1 MRKFGLLVLLAAA
14 AFAQKR
20 PITHEDIWL
29 MKRTGE
35 PVVSPDGRSIVFA
48 LTEPDYD
55 AAKQSVDLWVTPADG
70 SAPPR
75 RLTFTKAPET
85 GPVWSPDG
93 TRLAFVTRREGD
105 DAPQVYVMPMN
116 GGEAQR
122 ITNVPGGAANP
133 QWRPDGKAILFE
145 SNYDPIAA
153 ERKQR
158 KSNARIYD
166 AMPIRFWNAWL
177 DERKPHIFTQDLQ
190 EGAQPVDLL
199 KGSKL
204 AESAGFGGVFNPM
217 GGQTLQPAWAPD
229 GKSIV
234 FVAYVNR
241 NEMMSA
247 ELYSALFAVPASG
260 GEPRRLTE
268 NGQKFTKPKFSPQG
282 DALYALQERRAT
294 PGGRLYSL
302 TRLARFSWP
311 SVGKPAVISEPWD
324 RSVSGFSIAA
334 DGRTVYLDAE
344 DDGFDQL
351 FQIPAQG
358 GTVQRLFKVE
368 RGGYTAA
375 HPVANGLVAL
385 YQTSIQPPEIVRLNV
400 AAGSHSMLTNFN
412 EEKIAQI
419 DAPAPIHF
427 WFTAKNGKRLHS
439 IMFLPPRFDQNKRYP
454 LVIFPHGGPNAMS
467 KDAFSTRWN
476 NYLLTSP
483 GYVLLETNYTGST
496 GFGEKFTDDI
506 EKDVLRGP
514 AQEILEAIVE
524 AAHRYRFID
533 EHRQAAAGAS
543 YGGYLMNWFNGH
555 TDQFKCIVDHAG
567 AINNESQYGVNDGGL
582 DRELRMGGPI
592 WEKGGQWN
600 DQSPL
605 RYSGSFHT
613 PTLLTQGEIDFRVP
627 LNESMTTFK
636 ILQRRKVPSRLV
648 IFPDEGH
655 WIQKGENNRLH
666 MQEVLAWL
674 QHYLGS

>member
-1 MRKFGLLVLLAAA
+1 MRRFGFLVLLTAA

-20 PITHEDIWL
+20 PITHEDVWL

-35 PVVSPDGRSIVFA
+35 PVVSPDGRSIVFS

-55 AAKQSVDLWVTPADG
+55 AAKQSTDLWLAQADG

-75 RLTFTKAPET
+75 RLTFTRAPET
-85 GPVWSPDG
+85 GAVWSPDG

-105 DAPQVYVMPMN
+105 EAAEVYVMPMG
-116 GGEAQR
+116 GGEARR

-133 QWRPDGKAILFE
+133 QWRPDSKAILFE

-158 KSNARIYD
+158 KSTARVYD
-166 AMPIRFWNAWL
+166 SMPVRFWNAWL
-177 DERKPHIFTQDLQ
+177 DEKKPHIFTQDL
-190 EGAQPVDLL
+190 EGTQSVDVL

-204 AESAGFGGVFNPM
+204 AESTGFFGVFNPA

-229 GKSIV
+229 GRSIV
-234 FVAYVNR
+234 FAAYVNR
-241 NEMMSA
+241 NEMMSV
-247 ELYSALFAVPASG
+247 ELCSALFAVPASG
-260 GEPRRLTE
+260 GEPRQLTE
-268 NGQKFTKPKFSPQG
+268 NGQNFTKPKFSPQG
-282 DALYALQERRAT
+282 DQLFALQERRAT

-302 TRLARFSWP
+302 SRLARSSWP
-311 SVGKPAVISEPWD
+311 SMGKPAVITEQWD
-324 RSVSGFSIAA
+324 RSVSGYSISA

-351 FQIPAQG
+351 FRIPAQG
-358 GTVQRLFKVE
+358 GTVERLFKVE
-368 RGGYTAA
+368 RGGYTQVRQ
-375 HPVANGLVAL
+375 VADGMVAL
-385 YQTSIQPPEIVRLNV
+385 FQTAVQPPEIVRLNV
-400 AAGSHSMLTNFN
+400 AAGSHSMLTDFN
-412 EEKIAQI
+412 AAKVAQI

-427 WFTAKNGKRLHS
+427 WFTAKNGKRIHNL
-439 IMFLPPRFDQNKRYP
+439 MYLPPQFDKGKRYP

-467 KDAFSTRWN
+467 KDGFSTRWN
-476 NYLLTSP
+476 SYLLTSP
-483 GYVLLETNYTGST
+483 GYVLLQTDYTGST
-496 GFGEKFTDDI
+496 GFGEKFADDI

-524 AAHRYRFID
+524 AVRRYPFID

-555 TDQFKCIVDHAG
+555 TDQFKCIVNHAG

-613 PTLLTQGEIDFRVP
+613 PMLITQGELDFRVP
-627 LNESMTTFK
+627 LNESLTTFK
-636 ILQRRKVPSRLV
+636 ILQRRKIPSRLV
-648 IFPDEGH
+648 TFPDEGH
-655 WIQKGENNRLH
+655 WILKGENSRVH
-666 MQEVLAWL
+666 MREVLAWL
-674 QHYLGS
+674 EHYL